1 MTIPANPLECLVNL
15 AQSVR
20 LRFFWST
27 NLKACTQKR
36 WLSSQATLSKVADHT
51 GFRVLRD
58 ARADPVV
65 G

>member
-27 NLKACTQKR
+27 EGT
-36 WLSSQATLSKVADHT
+36 VAGGRT
-51 GFRVLRD
+51 RVEPEQVSTTFRKKS
-58 ARADPVV
+58 RAA